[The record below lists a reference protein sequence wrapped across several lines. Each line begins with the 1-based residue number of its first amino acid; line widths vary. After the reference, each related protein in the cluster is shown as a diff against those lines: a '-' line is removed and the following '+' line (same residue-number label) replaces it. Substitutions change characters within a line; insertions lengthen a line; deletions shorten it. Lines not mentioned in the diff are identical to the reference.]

1 MGKMWPFLA
10 VLLAG
15 CGTSLPA
22 QPKHYEV
29 VNSRSKGAHMVY
41 IPPEYAKDQS
51 AYEHAIRSIC
61 DDPQQVYIV
70 LFWNDRSKVWP
81 AGQSEMSDEQ
91 VAAQVAGYNR
101 NPNSGLNRFYW
112 LRDGNRIDVGPVP

>member
-1 MGKMWPFLA
+1 
-10 VLLAG
+10 
-15 CGTSLPA
+15 
-22 QPKHYEV
+22 
-29 VNSRSKGAHMVY
+29 MVY
-41 IPPEYAKDQS
+41 IPAEYAKDQS
-51 AYEHAIRSIC
+51 AYEHAIRDIC
-61 DDPQQVYIV
+61 IDPQQVYMV

-112 LRDGNRIDVGPVP
+112 LRDGNRIDVGPVR